1 MKGRPVPG
9 NGGIELAQVWV
20 PLMPEA
26 SKMARGV
33 ENVAATAERRF
44 GKASKVI
51 GGHLAQGVDA
61 GASKMRQALADVE
74 KRTLAVEKAK
84 QREADAQGRVN
95 VAEKRYHELRN
106 SSSAKESQ
114 RMKAYEDMTRLQRA
128 AAASTATLTRET
140 KALSV
145 AQEANAAASAAAAS
159 AAKVPMAQR
168 LSAQAAAAGVAS
180 GQQFTRGFSS
190 MLKSGAALA
199 GVGGFAATLKSVVT
213 AGVDMEA
220 NLNRLQG
227 VTGANSKEMALAS
240 ATAQKLGSDTTI
252 VGATAADAAA
262 AMLELAKS
270 GLTMNQALGAAPGT
284 LRLAAAA
291 SIDAATAAEAQ
302 GNIINSFQLK
312 AEDANHVADALAN
325 VANAAA
331 GDVPDFMQG
340 LQQAATVAHGFG
352 ISMDDTVAT
361 LGLFANAG
369 IKGSDAGT
377 SLKTMLTH
385 LAAPSDQAGKAM
397 DALGLNIRNA
407 KGEFVGMRELFRQ
420 IGEASSR
427 MRPDD
432 FQENVATVFG
442 TDAIRGA
449 MIAGS
454 QGIETLD
461 RMKKS
466 VIEVGGST
474 KMAAANMQ
482 GVPGVLEKI
491 SNSASGVG
499 LTFYEMIKPILLS
512 GGDKVVSMLQK
523 AQDALDKIKSGKG
536 AGGALAVI
544 ADGWK
549 NISGA
554 VKDIGP
560 DLIKAAAALAKG
572 VGSAVVTGWNALGL
586 AFQVI
591 EPPAKLLLQ
600 VLNSLPGGLSTA
612 ATLIGALYLKSKLAG
627 PAMQGAAAATKAWG
641 NAFSGWRSQADETH
655 RTMTRITT
663 ATGETVYQQRGYI
676 TQIRDAYRSS
686 ATEAGNFRR
695 TMGVASGAMTGL
707 RIAGGG
713 VMSMLGGPWGAA
725 AVGLTVAMGAVAK
738 SHADAAEAAR
748 RQKQAEDELKG
759 TMTAGRLSE
768 QTLKDMSKALE
779 DSGAAKRAQSFGLNP
794 NVLLQ
799 GATGDKAAR
808 EQLLTNL
815 QNQLADVE
823 KNKGKNDQFRE
834 SAKAL
839 EVLKAAGVND
849 QDLAKA
855 LSKEGFNWDIATK
868 KLDEYNAAQKQA
880 FQADKRNEGKNFQ
893 PVIASLDTLMNMLPD
908 AAESAATMNQEMNH
922 QALTATNAAE
932 SWKRENAV
940 LNGTWQ
946 TTARGVE
953 AFAALGAA
961 ITSVQSDKQ
970 VTVSIPDD
978 KYIEFK
984 RRLEELGNKVEKL
997 PDGTVVV
1004 TANTDEATER
1014 WKAYLQ
1020 KVASTPVQVP
1030 IELQVQNYDAALRAW
1045 VQRVQ
1050 AGQIG
1055 PMPQAPVTPGRTI
1068 GGRATGG
1075 RVDGSGRITGPGSGT
1090 SDSILAQVL
1099 GGGMVRVSNEESI
1112 NTARSTRANWPVIDA
1127 MNRGANLTPWF
1138 KQLPTFAEGG
1148 LLDYAESL
1156 VGQGYS
1162 QASRWDCS
1170 GTIARLVNRAVGG
1183 GGGGLMT
1190 TKNAAEWLAA
1200 RGFVEGTGGPDDF
1213 SVGWYDHG
1221 PNPNDGHMAA
1231 TLPGGINAEQGG
1243 KNGVFT
1249 LGAGAAGANDPQFDR
1264 HMYLPVDAM
1273 FPEGA
1278 GGSGGFGGSFGGS
1291 GGGGSAG
1298 GSGSG
1303 PTGAERR
1310 ALRNAAQKVD
1320 DTAKSV
1326 ELAQKRL
1333 DEINA
1338 DPKSKPSARAAA
1350 QERLNKAEREHQD
1363 ALDDQAAKQEEVN
1376 QKVADRG
1383 SRGSKGDRDGKSG
1396 GPDGQSFAKDMLSGA
1411 LEAFGLDGSVFS
1423 NPMEWGIWKTGTAAA
1438 NWVGG
1443 LLKNWGTNSGPS
1455 RLNPYG
1461 ERAYAGDPMGS
1472 QHGRG
1477 AGSPGP
1483 GNQGDGGLGGFQLGD
1498 GGGMSGV
1505 GDTLMGALPSVA
1517 DFLPSAATNV
1527 GGPIDASITVNG
1539 NVDSKTWGQVTAF
1552 NMDRT
1557 RTAGSGLKG
1566 AGGF

>member
-1 MKGRPVPG
+1 MPG

-84 QREADAQGRVN
+84 QREADAQGRLN

-114 RMKAYEDMTRLQRA
+114 RLKAYEDMTRLQRA
-128 AAASTATLTRET
+128 ASASTATLTRET
-140 KALSV
+140 DQLTA
-145 AQEANAAASAAAAS
+145 AQVRQAAAQNSAALGAARL
-159 AAKVPMAQR
+159 PMAQR
-168 LSAQAAAAGVAS
+168 LQAQAAAVGAAS
-180 GQQFTRGFSS
+180 GQQFSRSFSS
-190 MLKSGAALA
+190 TIKSGAALV
-199 GVGGFAATLKSVVT
+199 GIGGFAATLKSVVT

-227 VTGANSKEMALAS
+227 VTGANAKEMALAS

-331 GDVPDFMQG
+331 GEVPDFMQG

-466 VIEVGGST
+466 VIEVGGAT

-523 AQDALDKIKSGKG
+523 AQDALDKVKSGKG

-549 NISGA
+549 MISA
-554 VKDIGP
+554 AAKDIGP

-572 VGSAVVTGWNALGL
+572 VGGAVVTGWQALGL
-586 AFQVI
+586 AFKVI

-600 VLNSLPGGLSTA
+600 VLNGIPGGLSTA
-612 ATLIGALYLKSKLAG
+612 ATLMAALYVKSKLAG
-627 PAMQGAAAATKAWG
+627 PAMQGAAAATKLWG
-641 NAFSGWRSQADETH
+641 SAFSGWRQQADETH

-663 ATGETVYQQRGYI
+663 ATGETVMQQRGFI
-676 TQIRDAYRSS
+676 TQIRDAYRNA
-686 ATEAGNFRR
+686 ATDSQRFSR
-695 TMGVASGAMTGL
+695 TIGTASGAMAGM

-725 AVGLTVAMGAVAK
+725 AVGLTVAMGKVAQ
-738 SHADAAEAAR
+738 SHADAAEAAQ
-748 RQKQAEDELKG
+748 RQKQAEDDLKG
-759 TMTAGRLSE
+759 TMTAGRLTES
-768 QTLKDMSKALE
+768 TLKDMSKALE

-799 GATGDKAAR
+799 GAMGDQGAR
-808 EQLLTNL
+808 GQLLTNL

-834 SAKAL
+834 SSKAL

-868 KLDEYNAAQKQA
+868 KLNEYNAAQKRA
-880 FQADKRNEGKNFQ
+880 FQADKRNEGKDFR

-922 QALTATNAAE
+922 QALTATNA
-932 SWKRENAV
+932 
-940 LNGTWQ
+940 G
-946 TTARGVE
+946 E
-953 AFAALGAA
+953 AG
-961 ITSVQSDKQ
+961 K
-970 VTVSIPDD
+970 
-978 KYIEFK
+978 
-984 RRLEELGNKVEKL
+984 
-997 PDGTVVV
+997 
-1004 TANTDEATER
+1004 
-1014 WKAYLQ
+1014 
-1020 KVASTPVQVP
+1020 
-1030 IELQVQNYDAALRAW
+1030 
-1045 VQRVQ
+1045 
-1050 AGQIG
+1050 
-1055 PMPQAPVTPGRTI
+1055 GR
-1068 GGRATGG
+1068 
-1075 RVDGSGRITGPGSGT
+1075 
-1090 SDSILAQVL
+1090 
-1099 GGGMVRVSNEESI
+1099 
-1112 NTARSTRANWPVIDA
+1112 
-1127 MNRGANLTPWF
+1127 
-1138 KQLPTFAEGG
+1138 
-1148 LLDYAESL
+1148 
-1156 VGQGYS
+1156 
-1162 QASRWDCS
+1162 
-1170 GTIARLVNRAVGG
+1170 
-1183 GGGGLMT
+1183 
-1190 TKNAAEWLAA
+1190 
-1200 RGFVEGTGGPDDF
+1200 
-1213 SVGWYDHG
+1213 
-1221 PNPNDGHMAA
+1221 
-1231 TLPGGINAEQGG
+1231 
-1243 KNGVFT
+1243 
-1249 LGAGAAGANDPQFDR
+1249 
-1264 HMYLPVDAM
+1264 
-1273 FPEGA
+1273 
-1278 GGSGGFGGSFGGS
+1278 
-1291 GGGGSAG
+1291 
-1298 GSGSG
+1298 
-1303 PTGAERR
+1303 
-1310 ALRNAAQKVD
+1310 
-1320 DTAKSV
+1320 
-1326 ELAQKRL
+1326 
-1333 DEINA
+1333 
-1338 DPKSKPSARAAA
+1338 
-1350 QERLNKAEREHQD
+1350 
-1363 ALDDQAAKQEEVN
+1363 
-1376 QKVADRG
+1376 
-1383 SRGSKGDRDGKSG
+1383 
-1396 GPDGQSFAKDMLSGA
+1396 
-1411 LEAFGLDGSVFS
+1411 
-1423 NPMEWGIWKTGTAAA
+1423 
-1438 NWVGG
+1438 
-1443 LLKNWGTNSGPS
+1443 
-1455 RLNPYG
+1455 
-1461 ERAYAGDPMGS
+1461 
-1472 QHGRG
+1472 
-1477 AGSPGP
+1477 
-1483 GNQGDGGLGGFQLGD
+1483 NQG
-1498 GGGMSGV
+1498 
-1505 GDTLMGALPSVA
+1505 
-1517 DFLPSAATNV
+1517 
-1527 GGPIDASITVNG
+1527 VNE
-1539 NVDSKTWGQVTAF
+1539 T
-1552 NMDRT
+1552 
-1557 RTAGSGLKG
+1557 
-1566 AGGF
+1566 

>member
-1 MKGRPVPG
+1 MPG

-84 QREADAQGRVN
+84 LREADAQGRVN
-95 VAEKRYHELRN
+95 VAEKRFHELRN

-128 AAASTATLTRET
+128 AAASTATLARET

-180 GQQFTRGFSS
+180 GAQFTNGFSS

-199 GVGGFAATLKSVVT
+199 GVGGFAATLKSVVS
-213 AGVDMEA
+213 AGVDMES
-220 NLNRLQG
+220 NLNKLQG
-227 VTGANSKEMALAS
+227 VTGANAKEMALAS

-331 GDVPDFMQG
+331 GEVPDFMQG

-466 VIEVGGST
+466 VIEVGGAT

-499 LTFYEMIKPILLS
+499 LTFYDMLKPILLS
-512 GGDKVVSMLQK
+512 GGDKVVSILQK
-523 AQDALDKIKSGKG
+523 AQDALDRIKSGKG

-572 VGSAVVTGWNALGL
+572 VASAVVTGWEALGL
-586 AFQVI
+586 AFKVI

-600 VLNSLPGGLSTA
+600 VLNGLPGGLSTA
-612 ATLIGALYLKSKLAG
+612 ATLMAALYLKSKLAG

-641 NAFSGWRSQADETH
+641 NAFSGWRSQADDAH

-663 ATGETVYQQRGYI
+663 ATGETVFQQRGYI
-676 TQIRDAYRSS
+676 TQIRDAYRNA
-686 ATEAGNFRR
+686 ATDSQRFGR
-695 TMGVASGAMTGL
+695 TIGTASGAMTGMK
-707 RIAGGG
+707 IAGGG
-713 VMSMLGGPWGAA
+713 IMSMLGGPWGAA
-725 AVGLTVAMGAVAK
+725 AVGMTLAIGKIAQ

-748 RQKQAEDELKG
+748 RQKEAEDDLKG

-768 QTLKDMSKALE
+768 QTLKDMSKSLE

-799 GATGDKAAR
+799 SATGDKAAR
-808 EQLLTNL
+808 SQLLTNL

-868 KLDEYNAAQKQA
+868 KLDEYNAAQKRA
-880 FQADKRNEGKNFQ
+880 FQADKRNEGKDFM

-908 AAESAATMNQEMNH
+908 AAESAATMNQQMNH

-932 SWKRENAV
+932 SWKRENEV
-940 LNGTWQ
+940 LNGMWQ

-953 AFAALGAA
+953 AFGALGAA

-978 KYIEFK
+978 KYMEFK
-984 RRLEELGNKVEKL
+984 RRLEELGNTVQKL

-1020 KVASTPVQVP
+1020 KVESTPVKVP
-1030 IELQVQNYDAALRAW
+1030 VALQIEDYNTQLNRW
-1045 VQRVQ
+1045 VNNAI
-1050 AGQIG
+1050 AGRPTG
-1055 PMPQAPVTPGRTI
+1055 PMPQPNF

-1138 KQLPTFAEGG
+1138 KKLPTFAEGG

-1162 QASRWDCS
+1162 QATRWDCS
-1170 GTIARLVNRAVGG
+1170 GTIARLANRAVGG

-1249 LGAGAAGANDPQFDR
+1249 LGAGAAGASDPQFDR
-1264 HMYLPVDAM
+1264 HMYLPSDAM
-1273 FPEGA
+1273 FPQGG
-1278 GGSGGFGGSFGGS
+1278 GGSGGFGGSSGDS

-1320 DTAKSV
+1320 DTAKNV

-1333 DEINA
+1333 DEVNA

-1363 ALDDQAAKQEEVN
+1363 AMQDQASMQEEIN

-1383 SRGSKGDRDGKSG
+1383 SRGGKGDRSGKGS
-1396 GPDGQSFAKDMLSGA
+1396 GPDGESFAKDMFSGA
-1411 LEAFGLDGSVFS
+1411 LEALGLDGSVFS

-1443 LLKNWGTNSGPS
+1443 LLKNWGTNDGPS

-1461 ERAYAGDPMGS
+1461 TGQYAGNPMGT

-1517 DFLPSAATNV
+1517 DFLPSAATTA